1 MFITTIF
8 LLLSFISTNDNIYKC
23 KSVDTA
29 KNVEIG
35 DEVTLCLH
43 SLNLHKKVAFK
54 LKVDD
59 YTVISIED
67 GFSKLVKSKEENS
80 ENSSFRR
87 LNMRNLLT
95 ENNETNNDD
104 DNNNS
109 RDEDDSSSDES
120 SDEMFKEEFISQIGN
135 VKTKFP
141 SVK

>member
-35 DEVTLCLH
+35 DEVKLCLH